1 MQVINA
7 KLYCP
12 LEKQKHRQEDKE
24 KVEESDDEDGD
35 WYS

>member
-1 MQVINA
+1 MQAINA

-12 LEKQKHRQEDKE
+12 LEKHKHGQEDKE

-35 WYS
+35 